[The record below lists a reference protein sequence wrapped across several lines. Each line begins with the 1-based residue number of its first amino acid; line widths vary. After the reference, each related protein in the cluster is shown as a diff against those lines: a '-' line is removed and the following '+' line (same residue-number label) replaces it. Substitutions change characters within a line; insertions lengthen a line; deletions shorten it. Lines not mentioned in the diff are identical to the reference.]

1 MNKWR
6 KPTRLEE
13 LTIKNLLGRQDSFY
27 ERTTIHSIKDTETS
41 LEINMETF
49 GSKYVN
55 GVFTLGVVS
64 FKRIIL

>member
-1 MNKWR
+1 MNMWR

-49 GSKYVN
+49 GDKYEN

>member
-49 GSKYVN
+49 GDKYENEVLT
-55 GVFTLGVVS
+55 FGVVS

>member
-13 LTIKNLLGRQDSFY
+13 LTIKNLLGRRDSFY

-49 GSKYVN
+49 GDKYKN
-55 GVFTLGVVS
+55 GVFTFGVVS